1 MNQKLLTGAVAA
13 MAFLLPSTAM
23 GQTADFNIIPQP
35 QQVVADA
42 SAPFTLNSNTVIY
55 VQTNSQD
62 MKRNATMLAS
72 YIQEAT
78 GIRPTIGKLVKGNP
92 AIILSI
98 DKTISNAEGYRLNSD
113 AKQIRIAG
121 ASAAGVFYGIQTLRK
136 SLPLCN
142 GKATQVSIPAVH
154 ITDAPRF
161 AYRGTHLDVSRHF
174 VTADSIRQFIDML
187 ALHNI
192 NRFHWHLTDDQGWR
206 SEIKKYPLLTRMGAK
221 REQTVIGH
229 DTGKY
234 DGIRYDGFYTQQQI
248 RDIVKYAADRYI
260 TIVPEIDLPGHMQA
274 ALAAYPELGCTGG
287 PYKVWQKWGIS
298 DDVLCAGNDKVL
310 AFIDNV
316 LKEVTQL
323 FPSKYIHVGGDECPK
338 VRWKD
343 CPKCQ
348 ARIKALHLEA
358 KDGHSAEE
366 RLQSYVITHASNYLK
381 SLGRNTIGWDE
392 ILEGGLAEGATVM
405 SWRGEA
411 GGIAAAKQ
419 NHDVVMTPNSY
430 LYFDYYQS
438 LDKANEPQA
447 IGGYLPLQRVY
458 SYEPMPE
465 ELTAEEARHIIGVQA
480 NIWTEYMPTFKH
492 MQYMALP
499 RVAAL
504 SEVQWTQPQLKD
516 YTDFTNRLIG
526 LTHLYDRLGYNYAK
540 HLYNVNIHID
550 SDTKWQELVVH
561 MTTAGDAEIRYTLD
575 GSLPTASSTL
585 YTGAIH
591 LQKSAKIRAAAFRN
605 GKSSSVT
612 AQDVTFNKATAC
624 PVKLLQPTH
633 KSYTFNGG
641 AALTDGLVGDK
652 GFGTGRWL
660 GFSGNDLEAV
670 IDLKKPTEVSSVSLN
685 TCVDKGS
692 WIFDARNIEVSLSTD
707 GVNFTSV
714 AKHSLPAMEKNSADN
729 INTYE
734 LKFSQTKARYIKVY
748 ATSEHNIP
756 DWHSGKGK
764 PAFLFVDEI
773 SVKYKSK
780 QHAPKGQKHI
790 AQGNALR

>member
-1 MNQKLLTGAVAA
+1 MNQKLLTGVIAA

-42 SAPFTLNSNTVIY
+42 SAPFVLDDNTVIST
-55 VQTNSQD
+55 QTNSQD
-62 MKRNATMLAS
+62 MKRNASMLAS
-72 YIQEAT
+72 YIKEAT
-78 GIRPTIGKLVKGNP
+78 GISPTIGKFVKGSP

-98 DKTISNAEGYRLNSD
+98 DKTISNAEGYKLNAN
-113 AKQIRIAG
+113 AKQISIAG

-136 SLPLCN
+136 SLPLCS
-142 GKATQVSIPAVH
+142 GKATQVTIPAVQ
-154 ITDAPRF
+154 IADAPRF

-174 VTADSIRQFIDML
+174 VTTDSIRQFIDML

-206 SEIKKYPLLTRMGAK
+206 IEIKKYPLLTAIGSK
-221 REQTVIGH
+221 RAQTVIGH
-229 DTGKY
+229 NSGKY
-234 DGIRYDGFYTQQQI
+234 DGKPYSGYYTQKEI
-248 RDIVKYAADRYI
+248 RKIVKYAADRYI

-287 PYKVWQKWGIS
+287 PYKVWEIWGIS
-298 DDVLCAGNDKVL
+298 DDVLCAGNDKTMK
-310 AFIDNV
+310 FIDDV
-316 LKEVTQL
+316 LKEVVGL

-366 RLQSYVITHASNYLK
+366 RLQSYVITHATKFLK
-381 SLGRNTIGWDE
+381 SLGRNIIGWDE

-405 SWRGEA
+405 SWRGES

-419 NHDVVMTPNSY
+419 NHDVIMTPNTY

-438 LDKANEPQA
+438 LDIANEPDA
-447 IGGYLPLQRVY
+447 IGGYLPLERVY

-480 NIWTEYMPTFKH
+480 NIWTEYMPTFKQ
-492 MQYMALP
+492 MQYMGLP
-499 RVAAL
+499 RIAAL
-504 SEVQWTQPQLKD
+504 SEVQWSQPQLKD
-516 YTDFTNRLIG
+516 YTDFSNRLIG
-526 LTHLYDRLGYNYAK
+526 LTNLYDRLGYNYAK

-561 MTTAGDAEIRYTLD
+561 MTTASDAEIRYTLD
-575 GSLPTASSTL
+575 GSQPTASSTL

-591 LQKSAKIRAAAFRN
+591 LQKSAKIRATAFRN
-605 GKSSSVT
+605 GKSSQISS
-612 AQDVTFNKATAC
+612 QDIVFNKATAC

-633 KSYTFNGG
+633 KSYTYNGG
-641 AALTDGLVGDK
+641 VTLTDGLVGDK

-670 IDLKKPTEVSSVSLN
+670 IDLKKPTDVSSVSLN
-685 TCVDKGS
+685 TCVEKGS
-692 WIFDARNIEVSLSTD
+692 WIFDARNIEVSVSTD
-707 GVNFTSV
+707 GIAFTTV
-714 AKHSLPAMEKNSADN
+714 ANKALPALEKNSADG

-734 LKFSQTKARYIKVY
+734 LNFSQTKARYIKVH
-748 ATSEHNIP
+748 ATSEHSIP
-756 DWHSGKGK
+756 DWHAGKGK
-764 PAFLFVDEI
+764 PGFLFVDEI
-773 SVKYKSK
+773 SVK
-780 QHAPKGQKHI
+780 
-790 AQGNALR
+790 

>member
-1 MNQKLLTGAVAA
+1 MNQKLLTGVLAA

-42 SAPFTLNSNTVIY
+42 SAPFVLNANTVIY

-62 MKRNATMLAS
+62 MKRNAAMLAS

-78 GIRPTIGKLVKGNP
+78 GIRPTIGKFVKGSP

-98 DKTISNAEGYRLNSD
+98 DKTISNAEGYKLNAN
-113 AKQIRIAG
+113 AKQISIAG

-136 SLPLCN
+136 SLPLCS
-142 GKATQVSIPAVH
+142 GKATQVNIPAVQ
-154 ITDAPRF
+154 IADAPRF

-174 VTADSIRQFIDML
+174 VTTDSIRQFIDML

-206 SEIKKYPLLTRMGAK
+206 IEIKKYPLLTAIGSK
-221 REQTVIGH
+221 RAQTVIGH
-229 DTGKY
+229 NSGKY
-234 DGIRYDGFYTQQQI
+234 DGKPYSGYYTQKEI
-248 RDIVKYAADRYI
+248 REIVKYAADRYI

-287 PYKVWQKWGIS
+287 PYKVWEIWGVS
-298 DDVLCAGNDKVL
+298 DDVLCAGNDKTMK
-310 AFIDNV
+310 FIDDV
-316 LKEVTQL
+316 LKEVVGL

-366 RLQSYVITHASNYLK
+366 RLQSYVITHATKFLK
-381 SLGRNTIGWDE
+381 SLGRNIIGWDE

-405 SWRGEA
+405 SWRGES

-419 NHDVVMTPNSY
+419 NHDVIMTPNTY

-438 LDKANEPQA
+438 LDKANEPDA
-447 IGGYLPLQRVY
+447 IGGYLPLERVY
-458 SYEPMPE
+458 SYEPMPK
-465 ELTAEEARHIIGVQA
+465 ELTADEARHIIGVQA
-480 NIWTEYMPTFKH
+480 NIWTEYMPTFKQI
-492 MQYMALP
+492 QYMGLP
-499 RVAAL
+499 RIAAL
-504 SEVQWTQPQLKD
+504 SEVQWSQPQLKD

-575 GSLPTASSTL
+575 GSQPTASSAL

-633 KSYTFNGG
+633 KNYTYNGG
-641 AALTDGLVGDK
+641 ATLTDGLIGDK

-714 AKHSLPAMEKNSADN
+714 AKHSLPALEKNSAVS
-729 INTYE
+729 IH
-734 LKFSQTKARYIKVY
+734 
-748 ATSEHNIP
+748 TS
-756 DWHSGKGK
+756 
-764 PAFLFVDEI
+764 
-773 SVKYKSK
+773 
-780 QHAPKGQKHI
+780 
-790 AQGNALR
+790 

>member
-1 MNQKLLTGAVAA
+1 MNQKLLSGAIAA
-13 MAFLLPSTAM
+13 MAFILPTKAV
-23 GQTADFNIIPQP
+23 GQTANFNIIPQP
-35 QQVVADA
+35 QQVIADA
-42 SAPFTLNSNTVIY
+42 SAPFVLNANTVICL
-55 VQTNSQD
+55 QTNSQD
-62 MKRNATMLAS
+62 MKRNASMLAS
-72 YIQEAT
+72 YIKEAT
-78 GIRPTIGKLVKGNP
+78 GISPTIGKFVKGSP

-98 DKTISNAEGYRLNSD
+98 DKTISNAEGYKLNAN
-113 AKQIRIAG
+113 AKQISIAG

-136 SLPLCN
+136 SLPLCS
-142 GKATQVSIPAVH
+142 GKATQVTIPAVQ
-154 ITDAPRF
+154 IADAPRF

-174 VTADSIRQFIDML
+174 VTTDSIRQFIDML

-206 SEIKKYPLLTRMGAK
+206 IEIKKYPLLTAIGSK
-221 REQTVIGH
+221 RAQTVIGH
-229 DTGKY
+229 NSGKY
-234 DGIRYDGFYTQQQI
+234 DGKPYSGYYTQKEI
-248 RDIVKYAADRYI
+248 REIVKYAADRYI

-287 PYKVWQKWGIS
+287 PYKVWEIWGIS
-298 DDVLCAGNDKVL
+298 DDVLCAGNDKTMK
-310 AFIDNV
+310 FIDDV
-316 LKEVTQL
+316 LKEVVGL

-366 RLQSYVITHASNYLK
+366 RLQSYVITHATKFLK
-381 SLGRNTIGWDE
+381 SMGRNIIGWDE

-405 SWRGEA
+405 SWRGES

-419 NHDVVMTPNSY
+419 NHDVIMTPNTY

-438 LDKANEPQA
+438 LDKANEPDA
-447 IGGYLPLQRVY
+447 IGGYLPLERVY
-458 SYEPMPE
+458 SYEPMPK
-465 ELTAEEARHIIGVQA
+465 ELTTDEARHIIGVQA
-480 NIWTEYMPTFKH
+480 NIWTEYMPTFKQ
-492 MQYMALP
+492 MQYMGLP
-499 RVAAL
+499 RIAAL
-504 SEVQWTQPQLKD
+504 SEVQWSQPQLKD
-516 YTDFTNRLIG
+516 YTDFSNRLVG
-526 LTHLYDRLGYNYAK
+526 LTRMYDRLGYNYAK

-550 SDTKWQELVVH
+550 TDTKWREIVVH
-561 MTTAGDAEIRYTLD
+561 MTTVGDAEIRYTLD
-575 GSLPTASSTL
+575 GSQPTASSPL

-605 GKSSSVT
+605 GKRSNVSS
-612 AQDVTFNKATAC
+612 QDVVFNKATAC

-633 KSYTFNGG
+633 KNYTYNGG
-641 AALTDGLVGDK
+641 ATLTDGLIGDK

-660 GFSGNDLEAV
+660 GFCGNDLEAV
-670 IDLKKPTEVSSVSLN
+670 IDLKKPTNVSSVSLN

-692 WIFDARNIEVSLSTD
+692 WIFDARNIEVSVSND
-707 GVNFTSV
+707 GVNFTTV
-714 AKHSLPAMEKNSADN
+714 AKNSLPALEKNSADN

-756 DWHSGKGK
+756 EWHSGKGK

-773 SVKYKSK
+773 SVK
-780 QHAPKGQKHI
+780 
-790 AQGNALR
+790 

>member
-62 MKRNATMLAS
+62 MKRNANMLAT
-72 YIQEAT
+72 YIQQAT
-78 GIRPTIGKLVKGNP
+78 GIRPTIGKLVKGSP

-206 SEIKKYPLLTRMGAK
+206 IEIKKYPLLTAIGSK
-221 REQTVIGH
+221 RAQTVIGH
-229 DTGKY
+229 NSGKY
-234 DGIRYDGFYTQQQI
+234 DGKPYSGYYTQKEI

-773 SVKYKSK
+773 SVK
-780 QHAPKGQKHI
+780 
-790 AQGNALR
+790 